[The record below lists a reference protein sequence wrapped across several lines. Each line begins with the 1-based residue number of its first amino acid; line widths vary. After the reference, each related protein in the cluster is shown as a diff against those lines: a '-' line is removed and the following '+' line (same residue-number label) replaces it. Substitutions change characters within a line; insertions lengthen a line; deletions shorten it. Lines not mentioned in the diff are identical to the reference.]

1 MSTAIEKA
9 DKMQRKKK
17 LKLKEFLS
25 SEIKKKSCIDYT
37 FRILE
42 NKGTDVI

>member
-9 DKMQRKKK
+9 DKMQRKK